1 MVKQNN
7 QEEKCEV
14 ECKVPQVLNLKSK
27 LFAGMHVPLANMSPS
42 IMETSHSI
50 DGLDI
55 WIKCGIRKRFRF
67 AAYIFTCA
75 MIKFFMKKMR
85 MPQKNHVEPNGAV
98 GLFGVKSERRLDQKF
113 WLKMPKKPQVQHFP
127 PHFYWKMPKY
137 MDLLAF
143 WNCQKRPFSGQKS
156 PIYRDLSIQGFAPK
170 SGTPRVRIAPGTP

>member
-1 MVKQNN
+1 
-7 QEEKCEV
+7 
-14 ECKVPQVLNLKSK
+14 
-27 LFAGMHVPLANMSPS
+27 MHVPLANMSSS

-143 WNCQKRPFSGQKS
+143 WNCQKRLFPGQKS
-156 PIYRDLSIQGFAPK
+156 PIYRDLSIQGSAPK
-170 SGTPRVRIAPGTP
+170 RKAARSSRARDANPPEITVFSGVSFFRT